1 VETSPATLPIGVQL
15 LGRPFEDE
23 RLLELGRVLEEGLA

>member
-1 VETSPATLPIGVQL
+1 VQL

-23 RLLELGRVLEEGLA
+23 RLLELGRILEEALA